1 MFYYYL
7 LYFLRLKS
15 INLKKKNVMKNLFM
29 LFAIFAMV
37 SCGSSEEECT
47 HHETTVETEVVT
59 EETVEE
65 TPLDV
70 TEIETVEELLDTL
83 ETLPSEPTTE

>member
-1 MFYYYL
+1 
-7 LYFLRLKS
+7 LKS

-29 LFAIFAMV
+29 LFAIFAMA
-37 SCGSSEEECT
+37 SCGTSEKECDN
-47 HHETTVETEVVT
+47 HETTVETEVVT

-70 TEIETVEELLDTL
+70 SEIETVGELLDTL
-83 ETLPSEPTTE
+83 ETLPSEPTAE

>member
-1 MFYYYL
+1 
-7 LYFLRLKS
+7 
-15 INLKKKNVMKNLFM
+15 M

-47 HHETTVETEVVT
+47 HHETTVETEVVIEET
-59 EETVEE
+59 VEETVEE

-83 ETLPSEPTTE
+83 ETLPSEPTAE